1 MAAHTEYARD
11 LVAAVGG
18 SDNVAGVTHCAT
30 RLRFRLRNPAAADK
44 EKISSLKE
52 TLGVMEGAGQLQ
64 VVIGMNVGDVY
75 ADVADI
81 PGIPGLGEVDASD
94 DPPLA
99 PSAKTAGS
107 DEVDVKKPGFLDRVL
122 ATISAI
128 FSPWIPLLASVG
140 IIKGVLSLAVNFGWL
155 ADTSSTYVIMTAIP
169 TALIYFF
176 PVLLG
181 FTAARQFGAS
191 PYVGALIGA
200 SLLEPGLVEISQ
212 NGAQLNLFGIP
223 FTAQAFGNSVI
234 PILLGMWAFGYLE
247 KGLKRVLPKVTQLL
261 LVPLLSVAIM
271 VPAMMLI
278 FGPIGFWIA
287 TGIANAYNWLVGYP
301 IVLGVFFGAFFIF
314 VIMIGAHW
322 VLLPIQL
329 NILATQG
336 HEYSLAAG
344 GLGNYALLGVMLAVM
359 IFNRDRETRTTAG
372 SAAFVNFLAGV
383 TEPGLY
389 GVAIK
394 NKWYFVWTALGG
406 ALGGLFCGL
415 TGTYVTAF
423 AFTGLFGLPAFASS
437 PTAVTYFISVAIA
450 IGASFIATAIFER
463 TRRSGS
469 DKVEAASESGVG
481 MTVPVSS
488 GSATA

>member
-1 MAAHTEYARD
+1 MSQHTEYARD
-11 LVAAVGG
+11 LVDAVGG
-18 SDNVAGVTHCAT
+18 PDNIAGVTHCAT
-30 RLRFRLRNPAAADK
+30 RLRFRLKNPAAADRQRV
-44 EKISSLKE
+44 ESLKE
-52 TLGVMEGAGQLQ
+52 TLGVMVAAGQLQ

-75 ADVADI
+75 SDVVEV
-81 PGIPGLGEVDASD
+81 PGVPGLGEVDED
-94 DPPLA
+94 DVPPEV
-99 PSAKTAGS
+99 PSSQVTTADDGP
-107 DEVDVKKPGFLDRVL
+107 VKKPSILDRLL

-128 FSPWIPLLASVG
+128 FTPWIPLLASVG
-140 IIKGVLSLAVNFGWL
+140 IIKGLLTLAVNFGWL
-155 ADTSSTYVIMTAIP
+155 ADTSNTYIIMVAIP

-200 SLLEPGLVEISQ
+200 SLLEPGLTQVAT
-212 NGAQLNLFGIP
+212 NGAHLSLFGIP

-247 KGLKRVLPKVTQLL
+247 KGLKRFLPKVTQFL

-271 VPAMMLI
+271 VPAMMLV
-278 FGPIGFWIA
+278 FGPVGFWIA

-301 IVLGVFFGAFFIF
+301 IILGLIFGAFFIF
-314 VIMIGAHW
+314 IIMIGAHW

-344 GLGNYALLGVMLAVM
+344 GMGNYALLGVLLAVM
-359 IFNRDRETRTTAG
+359 IFSREKEIRETAG

-406 ALGGLFCGL
+406 AMGGLFCGI

-423 AFTGLFGLPAFASS
+423 AFTGLFGLPAFAAS
-437 PTAVTYFISVAIA
+437 PTAVTYFIAVGIT
-450 IGASFIATAIFER
+450 IVVSFVSTAIFER
-463 TRRSGS
+463 TRRRRSAAAEPDRAARPTVSGPGP
-469 DKVEAASESGVG
+469 AA
-481 MTVPVSS
+481 PLP
-488 GSATA
+488 A